1 MKRRLLPQRIGPAA
15 ASNANHRVTACGES
29 CTVKGHDFSRAV
41 SAAKSS
47 GALAPEAV
55 HGSRFRSG
63 FTHLAGA
70 CALVALLGAGAT
82 SAQVLTVDTSGKGG
96 VTTTGP
102 VDRRYAQIE
111 PTHVE
116 LSKAAL
122 DPKTRIELLRALQ
135 SEQGF
140 AMRPFPRGH
149 KGLTLAANGK
159 LEPVGVNYLNMVIS
173 EGLSAKPGARMVVT
187 DIKIDRSKIV
197 FDLDGGPD
205 PKHRILRHV
214 QISVGPQIGDPDL
227 DPTLANPN
235 GEPAGSRL
243 TLTFADHVPELTPA
257 QVKALLAPLISFDV
271 KSPVQ
276 AFTDTLPTELKNA
289 ILGHKVLV
297 GMTTDMVLFA
307 KGQPNYKTREMEG
320 QMPFEEWVYGTPPQE
335 VDFVRINGNRVIHLE
350 IARDGEPLQIFT
362 EDVVSAMMTTDGKPV
377 ISAQANTRTVH
388 EGDVEPDPD
397 KQAPNTPPS
406 LRKPG
411 ESLPTDN
418 TSDGVMRPVQFPKP
432 HTGEQPGVN
441 PPGNNPDEQPSTS
454 AASSQPAQAT
464 YPQPAPQDN
473 TSPPPA
479 NDAQQPAKVA
489 QPQSAPAKTPPAP
502 PSNQQ
507 PPASTSQLVT
517 SGSRAQPND

>member
-1 MKRRLLPQRIGPAA
+1 MKRRLLPHRIGPQRIGLVAA
-15 ASNANHRVTACGES
+15 LIANHRIKS
-29 CTVKGHDFSRAV
+29 CFAR
-41 SAAKSS
+41 
-47 GALAPEAV
+47 
-55 HGSRFRSG
+55 
-63 FTHLAGA
+63 LAGA
-70 CALVALLGAGAT
+70 CALAALLGAAVS

-116 LSKAAL
+116 LSKTAL

-159 LEPVGVNYLNMVIS
+159 LEPAGVNYLNMVIS

-205 PKHRILRHV
+205 PKHRLLRHV

-276 AFTDTLPTELKNA
+276 AFTDTLPAELKNA

-307 KGQPNYKTREMEG
+307 KGQPDRKTREMDG

-335 VDFVRINGNRVIHLE
+335 VDFVRINGNRVIRLE
-350 IARDGEPLQIFT
+350 IARDGEPLQVFT
-362 EDVVSAMMTTDGKPV
+362 EDVVSAMMTTDDNRAV
-377 ISAQANTRTVH
+377 IWRRPTRGPFVKVTSSPTPTNRRRTLRPACETPANRC
-388 EGDVEPDPD
+388 
-397 KQAPNTPPS
+397 
-406 LRKPG
+406 
-411 ESLPTDN
+411 LPTI
-418 TSDGVMRPVQFPKP
+418 
-432 HTGEQPGVN
+432 
-441 PPGNNPDEQPSTS
+441 
-454 AASSQPAQAT
+454 
-464 YPQPAPQDN
+464 
-473 TSPPPA
+473 
-479 NDAQQPAKVA
+479 
-489 QPQSAPAKTPPAP
+489 
-502 PSNQQ
+502 
-507 PPASTSQLVT
+507 PAS
-517 SGSRAQPND
+517 A

>member
-1 MKRRLLPQRIGPAA
+1 MKRRLLPHRIGPQRIGLVAA
-15 ASNANHRVTACGES
+15 LIANHRIKS
-29 CTVKGHDFSRAV
+29 CFAR
-41 SAAKSS
+41 
-47 GALAPEAV
+47 
-55 HGSRFRSG
+55 
-63 FTHLAGA
+63 LAGA
-70 CALVALLGAGAT
+70 CALAALLGAAVS

-116 LSKAAL
+116 LSKTAL

-149 KGLTLAANGK
+149 KGLAANGK
-159 LEPVGVNYLNMVIS
+159 LEPAGVNYLNMVIS

-205 PKHRILRHV
+205 PKHRLLRHV

-276 AFTDTLPTELKNA
+276 AFTDTLPAELKNA

-307 KGQPNYKTREMEG
+307 KGQPDRKTREMDG

-377 ISAQANTRTVH
+377 ISAEANTRTIH

-397 KQAPNTPPS
+397 KQAPTAPPS

-441 PPGNNPDEQPSTS
+441 PDEQPIAP

-473 TSPPPA
+473 TPPPPA
-479 NDAQQPAKVA
+479 SDAQQPAKVA

-502 PSNQQ
+502 PASQQ
-507 PPASTSQLVT
+507 PPASTSQFVT